1 MAEINLMENYP
12 KTKRDVNARLD
23 EKTEK
28 HRKIARKFGKEFFDG
43 SRSTGYGGFTYDPK
57 FWTPVIPDFI
67 AHFDIKPT
75 DSLLDV
81 GCAKGFMLAD
91 FKAALPTIKVKG
103 IDISSYAI
111 QNAHP
116 LVSKD
121 LILGD
126 CAELPFE
133 DNSFDYVI
141 SITTVHNHA
150 YDMCIKALSE
160 IQRVARKGSFVTVDA
175 YRNETE
181 KRAMHAWNLTAKTI
195 LHVDE
200 WRDLFVKAGYKGD
213 YFWFMP

>member
-23 EKTEK
+23 EKTER

-141 SITTVHNHA
+141 SITTVHNHT

-175 YRNETE
+175 YRNEIE

-200 WRDLFVKAGYKGD
+200 WRDLFEKAGYKGD